1 MNHPKVISR
10 TCFAVALAT
19 TAFTPTA
26 ALAQSPSPVAAQ
38 EQADGGLGEIIV
50 TAQRRSENQQAVPI
64 AISAVSEED
73 VTLLGVTDPQ
83 NLTQLV
89 PGFTF
94 QRNSSGALPFLRGVG
109 STGSIVGSEPSVA
122 IFLDDVYIPTGK
134 AAIFEFNNI
143 ESIEALKGP
152 QGTLFGRNATGG
164 VIHVHTKKPSL
175 SDTVVDAS
183 IGYGNYDTWTGQL
196 YASIPL
202 SETVAVNLSAFG
214 TKQNDGWG
222 RNFVAQGAVFVPGE
236 KRFTNESWGINGKIL
251 FEPSDSFSALLS
263 YMHADRK
270 SDQGMALRVVPGT
283 FGFNNYSPE
292 ALGMGFYDAAENF
305 HSIGDSVYDL
315 VSLKLERNF
324 AGATLRS
331 ISAYGHINTKLLLDT
346 DASPT
351 NAQFADTPNWGKT
364 FTQELQ
370 LMSPEGS
377 SFNWIVGAF
386 YMHDISFYSFNIIG
400 TAPTGSAAF
409 IGGPGNYLR
418 ERSKQIT
425 NSISAFAQI
434 TKEIL
439 PDTKLTLGAR
449 YTLDSRKETGAGSEI
464 SNLDGVIFS
473 VNGVPQASGPFG
485 SKTNFEDATWRVSL
499 DHHFS
504 DDFMAYA
511 AYNRGFKS
519 GVYNLPG
526 YSTASTGALP
536 AVKPEQLDAFTIGF
550 KSEWAGNRIRL
561 NAEAFYYDY
570 TNIQVQNAAPPPL
583 VGTILI
589 NGGKATIKGFD
600 IDLTVAPTSNLKISG
615 SISVL
620 DGKYDQFDNAPVYFP
635 LPPGAPRPIPAGCP
649 AGTTYP
655 PDSANGGAT
664 RNCSLAG
671 NKTIMTPP
679 FTSTVSVIYTIP
691 TMLGEFDLSANWQHG
706 GNFFSE
712 PDNNPTAKQPSYD
725 LVNASVRWTSSNGKY
740 DVRLWANNI
749 LKEEYYSYVSSQTRS
764 GVKYAPAAP
773 RTYGVTF
780 GFHY

>member
-1 MNHPKVISR
+1 MKFSR
-10 TCFAVALAT
+10 PCIFAAIAVAPAT
-19 TAFTPTA
+19 AGAQVATPATPSTAQTDDSA
-26 ALAQSPSPVAAQ
+26 
-38 EQADGGLGEIIV
+38 GLGDIIV
-50 TAQRRSENQQAVPI
+50 TAQKRAENVQNVPI
-64 AISAVSEED
+64 AVTAVTEED

-94 QRNSSGALPFLRGVG
+94 QRNSSSALPFLRGIG
-109 STGSIVGSEPSVA
+109 STGSIIGSEPSVA

-143 ESIEALKGP
+143 SSIEALKGP

-164 VIHVHTKKPSL
+164 VVHVHTKRPSL
-175 SDTVVDAS
+175 NDVVVDAS
-183 IGYGNYDTWTGQL
+183 VGYGNYDTWTGQL
-196 YASIPL
+196 YVSVPL
-202 SETVAVNLSAFG
+202 SDKVAVNLAAFG

-222 RNFVAQGAVFVPGE
+222 RNFVSQNGGFVPDDD
-236 KRFTNESWGINGKIL
+236 RFTNESWGVNGKLL
-251 FEPSDSFSALLS
+251 FEPSDDFNVLLGGI
-263 YMHADRK
+263 HAERK

-283 FGFNNYSPE
+283 FGFANYSPE
-292 ALGMGFYDAAENF
+292 AIGLGFYDTAENF
-305 HSIGDSVYDL
+305 HSIGDSVYDQ

-324 AGATLRS
+324 TGATFRS
-331 ISAYGHINTKLLLDT
+331 ISAYSKIDTKLLLDT

-364 FTQELQ
+364 FTQEVQ
-370 LMSPEGS
+370 LLSPEGS
-377 SFNWIVGAF
+377 SLNWIIGAF
-386 YMHDISFYSFNIIG
+386 YMHDTSFYSFNIIG
-400 TAPTGSAAF
+400 TSPTGSAAF

-425 NSISAFAQI
+425 NSISAFAQM
-434 TKEIL
+434 TNEIL
-439 PDTKLTLGAR
+439 PDTNLTIGAR
-449 YTLDSRKETGAGSEI
+449 YTLDSRKEVGAGSEI
-464 SNLDGVIFS
+464 SNHDRVVLV
-473 VNGVPQASGPFG
+473 VNGVPQASGPFS
-485 SKTNFEDATWRVSL
+485 SKTDFKDVTGRISL
-499 DHHFS
+499 DHHFTP
-504 DDFMAYA
+504 DLMGYV

-526 YSTASTGALP
+526 YSPASTGPLP
-536 AVKPEQLDAFTIGF
+536 AVAPEKLYAFTIGF
-550 KSEWAGNRIRL
+550 KSEWFDSRLRI

-570 TNIQVQNAAPPPL
+570 RDIQVQNAAPPPL

-600 IDLTVAPTSNLKISG
+600 VDLAFAPTSNLKISG

-620 DGKYDQFDNAPVYFP
+620 DGKYDEFDNAPVYFP
-635 LPPGAPRPIPAGCP
+635 LPPDAPKPIPAGCP

-655 PDSANGGAT
+655 PDSNNAGGT

-671 NKTIMTPP
+671 NKTVMTPP
-679 FTSTVSVIYTIP
+679 FTSTLSVIYTIP
-691 TMLGEFDLSANWQHG
+691 TSFGDFDVSANWQHG

-712 PDNNPTAKQPSYD
+712 PDNNATAKQPTFD
-725 LVNASVRWTSSNGKY
+725 LVNSSIRWTAPNGRY

-749 LKEEYYSYVSSQTRS
+749 LEEKYYSYVSSQTRS